1 MKMALGISAL
11 DVILSGFFT
20 VLVAGQWLK
29 RRKFHQLLWS
39 IALLVWTIAVGAETI
54 AAYRDT
60 WDPLTYRFYY
70 AFGALLVAPWLG
82 AGSLYLAASERI
94 AKTYFTFVLLLTIVG
109 GLMIFTFAIDPALL
123 SQTDTLGFVEV
134 KIFPFI
140 PVRILIV
147 IGNITGTLA
156 FVGSALSSVYRFR
169 SKNVARDRMLGVL
182 LIAAGG
188 LVAATAHSIGAL
200 GGVGMFRVSELLAL
214 AFIFSGYLLSTAPS
228 AQPVATLS
236 TGEV

>member
-1 MKMALGISAL
+1 MALSISL
-11 DVILSGFFT
+11 IDVVLSGFFS
-20 VLVAGQWLK
+20 VIVAGQWLRQ
-29 RRKFHQLLWS
+29 RRFNQLLWS

-54 AAYRDT
+54 AAYREV

-82 AGSLYLAASERI
+82 AGSLYLAASKRV
-94 AKTYFTFVLLLTIVG
+94 AKAYFAFVLLLTIVG
-109 GLMIFTFAIDPALL
+109 GLMIFTYTIDSTLL

-134 KIFPFI
+134 KVFPFI

-156 FVGSALSSVYRFR
+156 FVGSALSSVLKFR
-169 SKNVARDRMLGVL
+169 DKNVARDRMLGVL

-200 GGVGMFRVSELLAL
+200 GGVGMFRVSELLAI
-214 AFIFSGYLLSTAPS
+214 AFIFSGYILSTARS
-228 AQPVATLS
+228 AQQATTLS
-236 TGEV
+236 TGEA